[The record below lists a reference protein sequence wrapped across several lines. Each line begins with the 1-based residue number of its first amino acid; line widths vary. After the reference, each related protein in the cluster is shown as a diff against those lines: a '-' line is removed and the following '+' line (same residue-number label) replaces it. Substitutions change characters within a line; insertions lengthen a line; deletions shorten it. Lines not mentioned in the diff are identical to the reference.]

1 MKKARKAA
9 QGQGKARQNQHLTF
23 HSIPLCPVL
32 SSPFHLTS
40 LHFARLHQSEG
51 IPICTPPRLLYSI
64 TYPFLNCRPTNTYQT
79 YRNQSI
85 PKPSFSMRARTAT
98 TILTAATTI
107 AAQSVVVIIEAS
119 HGGAGVTLTNTSIT
133 VPLSDYYTNPALDA
147 VSTLYLTQAS
157 GVNLT
162 AVTCTPYRY
171 AEASDNA
178 GLPFNST
185 TPSFISTN
193 TRQIGSVFCNA
204 TTTTSGKPPPQT
216 PIYSNTTTSAH
227 SAIPTAHNV
236 TSVFVTTVPASAKPS
251 PSTFTS
257 VETFSGPNGPTT
269 STYTAVVN
277 VPAQTTTAAPSLN
290 SEGAA
295 APVRRVGTWMAGA
308 VAGLGLMVAL

>member
-1 MKKARKAA
+1 
-9 QGQGKARQNQHLTF
+9 
-23 HSIPLCPVL
+23 
-32 SSPFHLTS
+32 
-40 LHFARLHQSEG
+40 
-51 IPICTPPRLLYSI
+51 
-64 TYPFLNCRPTNTYQT
+64 
-79 YRNQSI
+79 
-85 PKPSFSMRARTAT
+85 MRARTAT

-193 TRQIGSVFCNA
+193 TRQIGSVFCSA